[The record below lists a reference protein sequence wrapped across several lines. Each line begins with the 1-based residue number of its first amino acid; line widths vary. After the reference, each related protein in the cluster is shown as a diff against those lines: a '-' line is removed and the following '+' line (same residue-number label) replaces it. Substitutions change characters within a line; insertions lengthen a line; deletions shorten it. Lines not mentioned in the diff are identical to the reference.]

1 MELDAKPRVAL
12 NAAARSSGD
21 GSGILYLKCEKSV
34 IVNMREQKRGTEGSK
49 TFVFEVRSGERKQA
63 ATTLLC
69 STHLSIK
76 RAKCSFGL
84 PVNIGVN
91 VLTSANLEGSMRAK
105 NDSKKYLISIVANI
119 SSEHIEYVAIE

>member
-1 MELDAKPRVAL
+1 M
-12 NAAARSSGD
+12 
-21 GSGILYLKCEKSV
+21 
-34 IVNMREQKRGTEGSK
+34 
-49 TFVFEVRSGERKQA
+49 RSGAEKKI

-76 RAKCSFGL
+76 LKCAKYSFGL
-84 PVNIGVN
+84 SVNIGVN
-91 VLTSANLEGSMRAK
+91 VLSSADLEGSVSVK

>member
-1 MELDAKPRVAL
+1 M
-12 NAAARSSGD
+12 
-21 GSGILYLKCEKSV
+21 
-34 IVNMREQKRGTEGSK
+34 
-49 TFVFEVRSGERKQA
+49 FEVRSGGRKQA